1 MARLIDAD
9 ALLHALNLDA
19 MTEADGYKMD
29 LMRSDIK
36 AAIND
41 APTVDAVE
49 VVRCKDCKYEGTRF
63 CEEDSDFCK
72 DGRRARWPIKTDATA
87 AGA

>member
-1 MARLIDAD
+1 MTRLIDAD
-9 ALLHALNLDA
+9 ALLCALDLNH
-19 MTEADGYKMD
+19 MTEAEGYKMD

-49 VVRCKDCKYEGTRF
+49 VVRCKDCMLATR
-63 CEEDSDFCK
+63 SDFGDAYIFCK
-72 DGRRARWPIKTDATA
+72 KRRANLWPDDFCSGGFKR
-87 AGA
+87 

>member
-1 MARLIDAD
+1 MTRLIDAD
-9 ALLHALNLDA
+9 ELLFALGLND

-36 AAIND
+36 AAIDD

-49 VVRCKDCKYEGTRF
+49 VIRCKDCAGKKACDIWGCYL
-63 CEEDSDFCK
+63 DDDDFCSH
-72 DGRRARWPIKTDATA
+72 GR
-87 AGA
+87 

>member
-9 ALLHALNLDA
+9 ALLNDMDLDA

-36 AAIND
+36 AAIDD
-41 APTVDAVE
+41 AATVDAVE
-49 VVRCKDCKYEGTRF
+49 VVRCWDCGRKKHERDGIWCNF
-63 CEEDSDFCK
+63 FGCFMHPDDFCSRGFK
-72 DGRRARWPIKTDATA
+72 R
-87 AGA
+87 

>member
-1 MARLIDAD
+1 MTRLIDAD
-9 ALLHALNLDA
+9 ELLYAIGLDT

-36 AAIND
+36 AAIDD

-49 VVRCKDCKYEGTRF
+49 VVRC
-63 CEEDSDFCK
+63 EECVHRWMCFAADDNFFCK
-72 DGRRARWPIKTDATA
+72 AGRRQE
-87 AGA
+87 

>member
-9 ALLHALNLDA
+9 ALLHALDLDA

-49 VVRCKDCKYEGTRF
+49 VVRC
-63 CEEDSDFCK
+63 EECVHLWMCFAADDNFFCK
-72 DGRRARWPIKTDATA
+72 AGRRQE
-87 AGA
+87 

>member
-1 MARLIDAD
+1 MTRLIDAE
-9 ALLHALNLDA
+9 ALLHDMGLDA

-49 VVRCKDCKYEGTRF
+49 VLRMNDVWKE
-63 CEEDSDFCK
+63 
-72 DGRRARWPIKTDATA
+72 I
-87 AGA
+87 GA

>member
-9 ALLHALNLDA
+9 ALLHDMDLDH

-49 VVRCKDCKYEGTRF
+49 VVRCEDCAHLEMCF
-63 CEEDSDFCK
+63 LAEDGFFCK
-72 DGRRARWPIKTDATA
+72 MGRIDDENHNQRF
-87 AGA
+87 

>member
-9 ALLHALNLDA
+9 DLLCALGLND

-36 AAIND
+36 AAIDN

-49 VVRCKDCKYEGTRF
+49 VVRCWDCKRKKHERDGIWCNFFGCFVRPDGF
-63 CEEDSDFCK
+63 CNR
-72 DGRRARWPIKTDATA
+72 GR
-87 AGA
+87 

>member
-9 ALLHALNLDA
+9 ALLHDMDLDA

-36 AAIND
+36 AAID
-41 APTVDAVE
+41 DVPTVDAVE
-49 VVRCKDCKYEGTRF
+49 VVRC
-63 CEEDSDFCK
+63 EECAHLWMCFLAEDGFFCK
-72 DGRRARWPIKTDATA
+72 LGKRK
-87 AGA
+87 